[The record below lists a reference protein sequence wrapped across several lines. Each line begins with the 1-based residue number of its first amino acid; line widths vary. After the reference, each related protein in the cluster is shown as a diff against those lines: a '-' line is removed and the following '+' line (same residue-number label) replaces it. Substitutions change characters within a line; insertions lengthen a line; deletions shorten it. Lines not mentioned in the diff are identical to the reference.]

1 MNPIY
6 IVAKFED
13 RYTFMPAAYN
23 KEYEI
28 GVFQM
33 TVSISSS
40 KTILSE
46 RFFAFIFIRDE
57 KISK

>member
-1 MNPIY
+1 MNPTY

-23 KEYEI
+23 KEYEM

-33 TVSISSS
+33 TVNISSS
-40 KTILSE
+40 K
-46 RFFAFIFIRDE
+46 IFQVLLYCQSDSLR
-57 KISK
+57 SFL

>member
-1 MNPIY
+1 MNPTY

-23 KEYEI
+23 KEYEM

-33 TVSISSS
+33 TVNISSS
-40 KTILSE
+40 K
-46 RFFAFIFIRDE
+46 IFQVLLFCQSDSLR
-57 KISK
+57 SFL